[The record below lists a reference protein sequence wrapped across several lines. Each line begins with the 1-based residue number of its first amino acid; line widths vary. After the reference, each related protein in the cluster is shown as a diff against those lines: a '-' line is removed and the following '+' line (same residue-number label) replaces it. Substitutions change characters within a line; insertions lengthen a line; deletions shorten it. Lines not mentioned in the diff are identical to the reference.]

1 MRSAIAIAFALGL
14 ADSVSAAALTG
25 RLNDEIRQSE
35 QLHMELQFARQ
46 ARADDAEL
54 VAKLDLQ
61 VSFGFAVYSA
71 TASNRDRCVWS
82 TALCDIRSHENP

>member
-1 MRSAIAIAFALGL
+1 MRSAVAYGL

-61 VSFGFAVYSA
+61 VWFGF
-71 TASNRDRCVWS
+71 CPQS
-82 TALCDIRSHENP
+82 TAPQHPTGIVVCGRPHCAIFGPIKPHD